1 MIRYSSLKRCFTKGD
16 YVHYSPSDAV
26 TVRAPHGDD
35 LRAEHCPW
43 HCGSGRVLSDSP
55 GVHVVHFRLVWRHR
69 QTSHLRSRSE
79 VLALARQRWVLV

>member
-43 HCGSGRVLSDSP
+43 HCGP
-55 GVHVVHFRLVWRHR
+55 
-69 QTSHLRSRSE
+69 
-79 VLALARQRWVLV
+79 

>member
-35 LRAEHCPW
+35 LRAKHCPW

-55 GVHVVHFRLVWRHR
+55 GVHVVHFRLV
-69 QTSHLRSRSE
+69 
-79 VLALARQRWVLV
+79 